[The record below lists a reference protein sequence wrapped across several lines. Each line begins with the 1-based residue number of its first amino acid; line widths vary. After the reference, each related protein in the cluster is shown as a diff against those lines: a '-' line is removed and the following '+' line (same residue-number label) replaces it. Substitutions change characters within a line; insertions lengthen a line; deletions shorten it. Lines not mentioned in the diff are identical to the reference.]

1 MNICKNCFCDEE
13 MQAVVSNESHT
24 EGTCDFCGQQGLL
37 MDIDYFSDFFEEV
50 LSLFAPSE
58 SGISIAEL
66 IQRDWTLFSSKEI
79 GEKILGYFLDKNT
92 FNYTVKSKVDYAV
105 PILEKMQVWNSVKK
119 QVRESSRFF
128 ADTSSFDDMHLIVSN
143 ATIPEGSVFFRS
155 RVLPSG
161 VEKLK
166 KKEMGCPPKDKATAG
181 RANPLGIPYLYLCQD
196 EVTTYYE
203 VRALYLDR
211 LGVAKF
217 RATEDLNILDFTSK
231 LSLYIAYAN
240 ATEPLSDVIVR
251 QKILQAISRDMSKPL
266 RRYDSELEY
275 VPTQLVCEICKLN
288 GMDGILFESSLH
300 KGGINVV
307 LFDASK
313 AKCVSVKSVE
323 IGNVQI
329 SS

>member
-37 MDIDYFSDFFEEV
+37 MDIDYFSDFFEEL
-50 LSLFAPSE
+50 LSLFAS
-58 SGISIAEL
+58 SDYGMCIAEL
-66 IQRDWTLFSSKEI
+66 IQRDWTLFSSKEL
-79 GEKILGYFLDKNT
+79 GEKILGYFLGKGKFD
-92 FNYTVKSKVDYAV
+92 YTIKSKVDYAAS
-105 PILEKMQVWNSVKK
+105 ILEKIGVWNSVKK
-119 QVRESSRFF
+119 QVCESSRFF
-128 ADTSSFDDMHLIVSN
+128 ADTTSFDDMHLIVSN
-143 ATIPEGSVFFRS
+143 ATIPKDSVFFRS

-217 RATEDLNILDFTSK
+217 RAKEDLEILDFTSK
-231 LSLYIAYAN
+231 LSLYIAYSN
-240 ATEPLSDVIVR
+240 ATESLSDVIAR
-251 QKILQAISRDMSKPL
+251 QKLLQAISRDLSKPL
-266 RRYDSELEY
+266 RRYDSEIEY
-275 VPTQLVCEICKLN
+275 VPTQLLCEICKLN
-288 GMDGILFESSLH
+288 GMDGIRFESSLH

-313 AKCVSVKSVE
+313 AECVSVKNVE